1 MAEPSEGADATT
13 APDPTVPGKL
23 PRWRRILVG
32 FLVVLVC
39 LLVPVSVVGVW
50 VRNTILHTNQFVD
63 TLAPLADN
71 PAIQQAVA
79 NRVTTTLVE
88 AANLQQRLKDALPDR
103 AKVAAPFI
111 VGGAEQVVREAT
123 LKIVQS
129 DQFSTLWKQMLKRA
143 HTQVVAVLQGK
154 GTDSVTTKNGQVVVH
169 LGPVAERVAKRLSD
183 AGISFFDNI
192 DPSRVD
198 REVVLFDSADLRKG
212 QGAVDL
218 LDKVANYLPF
228 VALIL
233 LAIALWLSGN
243 RRRTIL
249 RTALGIA
256 FGMALLLTFF
266 NLGRT
271 IYLDSLPST
280 VNQPAASAV
289 YDQAVTFLRTAV
301 RTVFVLAII
310 VALAAWLSGPG
321 RVATRIRGAVRRE
334 PTGEDVTPVGAFV
347 GHYRTALR
355 ILVVAIGLIVLV
367 VLNHPKPLAVLV
379 IAVLVLLGLVVI
391 EILGRHA
398 PAEAAS
404 P

>member
-1 MAEPSEGADATT
+1 MVEPSEGTEPAASSEV
-13 APDPTVPGKL
+13 AGPKKL

-32 FLVVLVC
+32 FLVVVIC
-39 LLVPVSVVGVW
+39 LLVPISVVGVW
-50 VRNTILHTNQFVD
+50 VRNTILHTDQFVD
-63 TLAPLADN
+63 TLGPLADD
-71 PAIQQAVA
+71 PAIQEAIA
-79 NRVTTTLVE
+79 NRVTTTLVT
-88 AANLQQRLKDALPDR
+88 AADLETRLKNALPDR

-111 VGGAEQVVREAT
+111 VGGAEQVVRDAT
-123 LKIVQS
+123 LKIVES
-129 DQFSTLWKQMLKRA
+129 DQFQTLWDQLLKRA

-154 GTDSVTTKNGQVVVH
+154 GTDSVETKNGQVVVR
-169 LGPVAERVAKRLSD
+169 LGPVVERVAQALSN
-183 AGISFFDNI
+183 AGISFFDDI
-192 DPSRVD
+192 DATRVN
-198 REVVLFDSADLRKG
+198 REVVLFDSEGLRKG

-233 LAIALWLSGN
+233 LAIAIWLSGN

-256 FGMALLLTFF
+256 FGMALLLTLF

-280 VNQPAASAV
+280 VRQDAASAV
-289 YDQAVTFLRTAV
+289 YDQALSFLRIAV
-301 RTVFVLAII
+301 RTAFVLAII
-310 VALAAWLSGPG
+310 VAIAAWLSGPG
-321 RVATRIRGAVRRE
+321 RVATRVRGVVRRE
-334 PTGEDVTPVGAFV
+334 PTGDDVTPVGSFV
-347 GHYRTALR
+347 GHYRTGLR
-355 ILVVAIGLIVLV
+355 ILVVAIGLIILV

-379 IAVLVLLGLVVI
+379 ITVLVVLGLVVI